1 MVRRGVVILLA
12 AAAATATLIGVPRSA
27 GADPVLIG
35 CDQAAT
41 RVHLTGDSVLD
52 PSCTYTAGFD
62 ITTPDTTLDCRGA
75 TIDAATDQG
84 VGILISTPNDVDL
97 AAVTVTDCHVVG
109 FLNNVRVRRDDARF
123 LPAGSE
129 YRSNT
134 SDIRLVDNEFSG
146 SRGVGVYVDAYV
158 SDVTITGN
166 DIHDTGSSGIYLEAG
181 SRQNR
186 IEGNSLVRNG
196 GTENGPEGSTFA
208 VGGTTVWYWGTGRE
222 ALSIDGSTDNVVR
235 GNTFARNSFGAIFLY
250 ENCGE
255 FASKPDWF
263 ERRVPATRN
272 LIEDNDISEELNGV
286 WVGSRMGENTL
297 PMDCSDPAYVDEPGK
312 RVALDHAPGNTVR
325 ANRFADVTY
334 GIRVE
339 DDGTVVEGNR
349 FEQTAADQHPVIIGT
364 PYRTAVLHQ
373 PVTGTVLRDNVTTGA
388 NDSPYRWV
396 HGEQDTTVEG
406 NTAAGRSVGI
416 CEGEPPPR
424 QLFVMVIAVAAP
436 NPDGS
441 KPATPDLTIDTLG
454 ALPSCPVSSTS
465 TSTST
470 TTTSATTVSGGATE
484 PAPAAAVPGAP
495 TYTG

>member
-1 MVRRGVVILLA
+1 MVRRGVVVLLVVA
-12 AAAATATLIGVPRSA
+12 AAAAALIGAPRPA
-27 GADPVLIG
+27 GAAPVVIG
-35 CDQAAT
+35 CDQATT
-41 RVHLTGDSVLD
+41 RVQVTGDAELD

-62 ITTPDTTLDCRGA
+62 ITASNTTLDCKGA
-75 TIDAATDQG
+75 TIDAAVDQG

-97 AAVTVTDCHVVG
+97 SNVTVTNCHVEG
-109 FLNNVRVRRDDARF
+109 FLNNLRVRRDDARF

-129 YRSNT
+129 YLSNT
-134 SDIRLVDNEFSG
+134 ANIVLAGNEFSG

-166 DIHDTGSSGIYLEAG
+166 DVHDTGSSGIYLEAG
-181 SRQNR
+181 SRRNT
-186 IEGNSLVRNG
+186 IEGNSLTHNG
-196 GTENGPEGSTFA
+196 FTENGPEGSTFD
-208 VGGTTVWYWGTGRE
+208 VGGSTVWYWGTGRE
-222 ALSIDGSTDNVVR
+222 GLSIDGSTDNVVR

-255 FASKPDWF
+255 FVSKPNWF
-263 ERRVPATRN
+263 ERRVPAARN
-272 LIEDNDISEELNGV
+272 LIEDNDISQELNGV
-286 WVGSRMGENTL
+286 WVGSRMGENLL
-297 PMDCSDPAYVDEPGK
+297 PMDCSDEPYVDEPGK
-312 RVALDHAPGNTVR
+312 VVTLDHAPDNTIR
-325 ANRFADVTY
+325 GNRFDAVTY
-334 GIRVE
+334 GVRVE
-339 DDGTVVEGNR
+339 DDGTTVEANR
-349 FEQTAADQHPVIIGT
+349 FQTTAADQHPVIIGT
-364 PYRTAVLHQ
+364 PYRTEVLHQ

-396 HGEQDTTVEG
+396 HGQEGTTVAG

-454 ALPSCPVSSTS
+454 ALPSCPVSSS
-465 TSTST
+465 ST
-470 TTTSATTVSGGATE
+470 TTTTSTVSGGAASPV
-484 PAPAAAVPGAP
+484 PATAVPGTP

>member
-1 MVRRGVVILLA
+1 MVRRGCVVLLVA
-12 AAAATATLIGVPRSA
+12 AAVAASLVGAPHPAGAAATV
-27 GADPVLIG
+27 IG

-41 RVHLTGDSVLD
+41 RVQLTGDSVLD

-62 ITTPDTTLDCRGA
+62 ITTSDTTLDCRGA
-75 TIDAATDQG
+75 VIDAAVDQG

-97 AAVTVTDCHVVG
+97 SGVTVTNCHVSG
-109 FLNNVRVRRDDARF
+109 FLNNLRIRRDDARF

-129 YRSNT
+129 YLSNT
-134 SDIRLVDNEFSG
+134 ADIRLIDNEFSG

-158 SDVTITGN
+158 SDVTISGN

-181 SRQNR
+181 SRRNT
-186 IEGNSLVRNG
+186 IEGNALGHNG
-196 GTENGPEGSTFA
+196 LTEHGAEGSTFD

-235 GNTFARNSFGAIFLY
+235 ANTFARNSFGAVFLY

-255 FASKPDWF
+255 FQAKPTWF

-272 LIEDNDISEELNGV
+272 LIEDNDISQELNGV

-312 RVALDHAPGNTVR
+312 EVSLDHAPDNTIR
-325 ANRFADVTY
+325 ANRFTGVTY
-334 GIRVE
+334 GVRVE
-339 DDGTVVEGNR
+339 DDGTTVEGNH

-364 PYRTAVLHQ
+364 PYRTEVLDE
-373 PVTGTVLRDNVTTGA
+373 PVTGTVLRDNTTTGA

-396 HGEQDTTVEG
+396 HGERDTTVEG
-406 NTAAGRSVGI
+406 NTASGRPVGM

-441 KPATPDLTIDTLG
+441 RPATPDLTIDTLG
-454 ALPSCPVSSTS
+454 ALPSCPAPPS
-465 TSTST
+465 ST
-470 TTTSATTVSGGATE
+470 TTTSAAAGGATE
-484 PAPAAAVPGAP
+484 PSPATAVPGTP